1 MSAWTYVHGML
12 EVDTFAQT
20 SAEAI
25 FKVQTVIDHLPQIT
39 GSEGP
44 ARFTVVPRLGHNTSS
59 NCDELEHRS
68 NLGVRHG
75 FREYCSFEAQTRVL
89 LMLCGELRDRYF
101 EQTLRETTKCLAR
114 LSTRADVLNCLVRVS
129 SYEKEYIF
137 NDPQWMIEAPSSEWT
152 SGLVNWKAVPTSD
165 W

>member
-44 ARFTVVPRLGHNTSS
+44 ARFTVVPRLGHNTSF

-68 NLGVRHG
+68 NL
-75 FREYCSFEAQTRVL
+75 
-89 LMLCGELRDRYF
+89 
-101 EQTLRETTKCLAR
+101 
-114 LSTRADVLNCLVRVS
+114 LVRVS